1 MDKIKLLK
9 SQTEFLLL
17 KDKLLKQ
24 LKDDTL
30 KTVTLIA
37 REQGI
42 PRAELNQ
49 YELDEEAEYFE
60 KKKEG

>member
-24 LKDDTL
+24 SNDDVL
-30 KTVTLIA
+30 KTLTLIA
-37 REQGI
+37 KEQGI
-42 PRAELNQ
+42 PRD
-49 YELDEEAEYFE
+49 ELDRWELDDEAEYFE
-60 KKKEG
+60 KKKN